1 MSLADIERRLEE
13 INEETHQMIVK
24 AAEESSASK
33 YTEALKALVD
43 ETGKL
48 KEKRAFLQ
56 ELRKNNATAAR
67 KNEDAAAIM
76 EQSTAL
82 ITTWDESV
90 IRQLV
95 DSVKVLSKD
104 QIEVY
109 LRGGIAVKQ
118 NMS

>member
-1 MSLADIERRLEE
+1 
-13 INEETHQMIVK
+13 
-24 AAEESSASK
+24 
-33 YTEALKALVD
+33 
-43 ETGKL
+43 
-48 KEKRAFLQ
+48 
-56 ELRKNNATAAR
+56 
-67 KNEDAAAIM
+67 M
-76 EQSTAL
+76 EQCSVL

-118 NMS
+118 NMSR

>member
-1 MSLADIERRLEE
+1 
-13 INEETHQMIVK
+13 MIVK